1 MEWGE
6 QGDRYVVTGAAGHL
20 GGTIVRSLLNAGRE
34 VRGLILPGEA
44 GSAVGPGI
52 SYFSG
57 DVREAKSL
65 EGLFEG
71 WEGAGVTVIHTAALI
86 SIARKVPQALYEVNV
101 GGTRNILRLCREHGA
116 RRLVHVSSVHAIPE
130 LPQGQVMREVD
141 AFSPETVFGG
151 YARTK
156 AEAAQAVLDA
166 AREGLNAVIVLPS
179 GIIGP
184 YDRGRNHLVQL
195 FAGYLDGSLPACVEG
210 GYDFVDVRDVAR
222 GCLLAA
228 ERGRSG
234 ESYLLGG
241 HYARIP
247 ELLAMAGKVSGK
259 GDLPVMPLWLARAAV
274 PAIGGWAALRGR
286 RPLYTGYSLRTLTG
300 NGLFSSEKA
309 RRELG
314 YAPRELEETVRD
326 MVMWLQRAE

>member
-1 MEWGE
+1 M
-6 QGDRYVVTGAAGHL
+6 
-20 GGTIVRSLLNAGRE
+20 
-34 VRGLILPGEA
+34 
-44 GSAVGPGI
+44 
-52 SYFSG
+52 
-57 DVREAKSL
+57 
-65 EGLFEG
+65 
-71 WEGAGVTVIHTAALI
+71 
-86 SIARKVPQALYEVNV
+86 
-101 GGTRNILRLCREHGA
+101 
-116 RRLVHVSSVHAIPE
+116 
-130 LPQGQVMREVD
+130 
-141 AFSPETVFGG
+141 
-151 YARTK
+151 
-156 AEAAQAVLDA
+156 
-166 AREGLNAVIVLPS
+166 
-179 GIIGP
+179 
-184 YDRGRNHLVQL
+184 
-195 FAGYLDGSLPACVEG
+195 
-210 GYDFVDVRDVAR
+210 DVRDVAG

-259 GDLPVMPLWLARAAV
+259 GALPVMPLWLARAAV